1 MQRLRR
7 DRRMSP
13 LPGPPSHAGE
23 GAELGNGA
31 VTPLSRSSGERLE
44 EGGAVLAVEDLWVEY
59 RTQAGAMQ
67 AVRGVTFDVRAG
79 ESIALIGE
87 SGSGKSTLGLA
98 LLGLLVRSAH
108 VARGSARFRTKD
120 GDTLN
125 LFALS
130 NDQMRRFRWQ
140 ECAMVFQSAL
150 NALNPVLRVADH
162 FQDTAR
168 AHGERDTA
176 RTRER
181 AAELLRMVQL
191 DPERVLPAFP
201 HELSGGMRQRVSI
214 ALGLLLEPQL
224 LILDEPTTALD
235 ILTQRM
241 IIDVIRSLRQRLQFT
256 MLFISHDLSLAAEL
270 ADRVAT
276 MYAGQ
281 IVEIGPVRDVFY
293 APKHP
298 YTVGLLNAVPPI
310 AGDKFTQLTSIPG
323 SPPNLLD
330 IPAGCPF
337 HPRCPYATE
346 ICAREMPPLE
356 RVGEDHYAACFH
368 KDQVDRNQPFADG
381 AQ

>member
-1 MQRLRR
+1 MLR
-7 DRRMSP
+7 DRVTSP
-13 LPGPPSHAGE
+13 TKTSPA
-23 GAELGNGA
+23 
-31 VTPLSRSSGERLE
+31 GERLE
-44 EGGAVLAVEDLWVEY
+44 EGIVLAVQDLWVEY
-59 RTQAGAMQ
+59 RTRAGMMQ

-98 LLGLLVRSAH
+98 LLGLLARTAR
-108 VARGSARFRTKD
+108 VAQGAARFRTKD

-125 LFALS
+125 LLALH
-130 NDQMRRFRWQ
+130 NEQMRRFRWQ

-168 AHGERDTA
+168 AHGQREDA
-176 RTRER
+176 RTRAR

-191 DPERVLPAFP
+191 DPDRVLPAFP

-241 IIDVIRSLRQRLQFT
+241 IIDVIRALRQRLQFT

-281 IVEIGPVRDVFY
+281 IVEIGPVREVFY

-298 YTVGLLNAVPPI
+298 YTVGLLDAVPPI
-310 AGDKFTQLTSIPG
+310 AGDEFTPLTSIPG

-330 IPAGCPF
+330 IPPGCPF
-337 HPRCPYATE
+337 HPRCRYATE
-346 ICAREMPPLE
+346 ICARQAPPLE
-356 RVGEDHYAACFH
+356 RVAEDHYTACFH
-368 KDQVDRNQPFADG
+368 HDQVDRNRPFAG
-381 AQ
+381 GTQ